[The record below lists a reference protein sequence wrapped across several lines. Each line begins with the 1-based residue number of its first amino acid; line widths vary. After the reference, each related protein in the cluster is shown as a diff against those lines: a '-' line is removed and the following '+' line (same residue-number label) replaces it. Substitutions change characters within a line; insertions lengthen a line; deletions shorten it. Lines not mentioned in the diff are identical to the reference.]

1 VVLQIPNQ
9 DLDPLGIFRAQLI
22 QEFQAPLSSSVILAL
37 WRHRASTG
45 DCLPSGLLPKQAVV
59 DQILQ

>member
-1 VVLQIPNQ
+1 MVLEIPNQ

-22 QEFQAPLSSSVILAL
+22 QKFQAPLPGSVVLAL
-37 WRHRASTG
+37 GRHRASTG
-45 DCLPSGLLPKQAVV
+45 DRLPSSLLPKQAVV